1 MDKLKVSM
9 TQEDINKAFKWS
21 RDTIEAQKAEIER
34 QRGVLE
40 RIYAAHGCS
49 VTIEPWC
56 STCGKNVHTI
66 ECQKCSEFWVAND
79 LEKLNMQAEIERLR
93 EACRLWVGYDDLDC
107 GNEETTLGY
116 AQALA
121 QAYNLAIDTTRAAL
135 QPEEGK

>member
-9 TQEDINKAFKWS
+9 TEEDVNKAFRETFKWS

-34 QRGVLE
+34 QRGLLD

-93 EACRLWVGYDDLDC
+93 ALVKEAYEEGWSIADWIDQDLTSSWMESD
-107 GNEETTLGY
+107 
-116 AQALA
+116 AR
-121 QAYNLAIDTTRAAL
+121 DAL
-135 QPEEGK
+135 QPKEGD